1 MKKLLPLLILSFFSF
16 QSFAGSCPDGSEPDK
31 SLSEDGTFFKF
42 LCKNDI
48 YNSFPVHEFAKSPLR
63 DLKVPENWQLF
74 KDPEELYRFHE
85 RFKGPVNEGLI
96 TNKTHVWDMSGYI
109 DDCERGISEFDLSLI
124 NPELQMPS
132 RFIRCMTVFSHHHFR
147 DRKEGIKVYERI
159 LLAWAKTKPVIY
171 RSGRRTT
178 SEFGQQSYS
187 ALMAIGDF
195 SSFYALYYDDFD
207 FTPEQRQSVDNYL
220 SDWLINHDIDPP
232 PGYGRCDLQ
241 NSQSFELVEDNY
253 KGDTNYCGSNRWRMG
268 LGAVY
273 LGLRTNNQRLFTA
286 GNRHIEINLASIDKD
301 GIFPAWARKGALALS
316 YSRQLPEVLTLLAVA
331 YESIGYDFYEHQLP
345 HGKRI
350 HEVYGAFFDFIYHP
364 EKLNKYAFAARY
376 YVGKDAYE
384 FDKLSL
390 AEKWRIE
397 MIYPEVLAAQSK
409 GYVIRYRPDLM
420 SSIDYTKSWGT
431 PWGKRNF
438 GERPQP
444 SFDWPHFISVFTP
457 ISGLAVYEAANQNIS
472 KMIAAEE
479 KELAECKVSEL
490 SGESKLNGIYE
501 AKWFFKNEF
510 KTWELSGSDRL
521 ILDQCVGKFESAKS
535 FHNRLSGSAHP
546 SKEFRKN
553 LYISYNTN
561 GQIFMISNY
570 LHAGSSF
577 NGPDSNDSDYNRY
590 TNLKGD
596 INSGQITGIH
606 MDNDWWKIEIISM
619 EKLEK
624 QKANNKALLKANVEK
639 IQAEKIA
646 EIAKLATELSIFEI
660 KDGAFSLTL
669 DNVDFSEIEPS
680 QKQKKNNNSELHK
693 AEINGSLTLSS
704 KQIDLKTLVF
714 QQAAYKSNRLSIN
727 VGDLTPTEMNPFKR
741 HRDSLQK
748 KCGMGLMNQ
757 YDWLSFIS
765 ETSDIKNAKNQQ
777 CHYDYFKEAN
787 DEEAFELF
795 QAVLGGTNSILS
807 YLQTGKS
814 SEVLIKEEAKE
825 IETASELSIFKIND
839 KTFNLTLDKVD
850 FIETWPFKLERSEE
864 YLKPYQLHK
873 AVIQGSL
880 NTRSNS
886 NKMFD
891 FITLVYKYAGNQ
903 ELVIHVDDRT
913 VEPLKRH
920 SDSLQKK
927 CGPKVMEWGWLS
939 FISQTTDVKIAK
951 SQQCI
956 YDYFKEAND
965 KESFDLFQA
974 VLGGTDS
981 ILDYLQ
987 TNVEL

>member
-1 MKKLLPLLILSFFSF
+1 MKKLLLLLILSFFSA

-109 DDCERGISEFDLSLI
+109 DDCERGISEFDLSWI
-124 NPELQMPS
+124 KQKMS
-132 RFIRCMTVFSHHHFR
+132 QRFIRCMTVFSHHHFR

-171 RSGRRTT
+171 RSGKGTT
-178 SEFGQQSYS
+178 AEFGMQGYS

-220 SDWLINHDIDPP
+220 SDWLINHDLDPR
-232 PGYGRCDLQ
+232 PGYGRCALQ
-241 NSQSFELVEDNY
+241 EPQRWELINDDF
-253 KGDTNYCGSNRWRMG
+253 KADGDYCGSNRWRMG

-286 GNRHIEINLASIDKD
+286 GNRHIEINLAAIDKD
-301 GIFPAWARKGALALS
+301 GIFLQWARKGALALS

-345 HGKRI
+345 HGKKI
-350 HEVYGAFFDFIYHP
+350 HEVYEAFFDFIYHP

-479 KELAECKVSEL
+479 KELAECKASEL

-510 KTWELSGSDRL
+510 KTWELSGSDML

-553 LYISYNTN
+553 LNISYNTN

-606 MDNDWWKIEIISM
+606 MDNGWWKIEIISM

-660 KDGAFSLTL
+660 KDGGLTLTL
-669 DNVDFSEIEPS
+669 DKVDFSETEPP
-680 QKQKKNNNSELHK
+680 QKQKKNDNSELHK
-693 AEINGSLTLSS
+693 AEINGSLNLSSS

-714 QQAAYKSNRLSIN
+714 QQATDKANRLSIN
-727 VGDLTPTEMNPFKR
+727 VGDLTPPEMNPFKR
-741 HRDSLQK
+741 HRDTLQK

-825 IETASELSIFKIND
+825 IETASELSIFKANGEI
-839 KTFNLTLDKVD
+839 FNLTLDKVD
-850 FIETWPFKLERSEE
+850 FIETGPFELERSAE
-864 YLKPYQLHK
+864 YLKSWQLHK
-873 AVIQGSL
+873 GSINGKL
-880 NTRSNS
+880 KTKSNGS
-886 NKMFD
+886 KWFK
-891 FITLVYKYAGNQ
+891 TLVYKYDITQ
-903 ELVIHVDDRT
+903 EQKLVIHTDSPT
-913 VEPLKRH
+913 IKPLTRH
-920 SDSLQKK
+920 KDSLEQK

-939 FISQTTDVKIAK
+939 FISKTNDIKSAK
-951 SQQCI
+951 NQQCI
-956 YDYFKEAND
+956 YDYFKEAKD
-965 KESFDLFQA
+965 KESLELFQA

-987 TNVEL
+987 TNVEP